1 MTAPQHP
8 LRYLARVTI
17 QFETPFIIGGAQ
29 DDLLYDSVFVTDA
42 NGLPAFPGSSLAG
55 ILRHAWADAG
65 YGNGNDIFGF
75 QKKKQGH
82 GSRLS
87 VSWGCIHNQEDRPVE
102 GLIVDRTVLAKD
114 PVLSESLVTTARD
127 HVRINHKGTAAKR
140 GKFDERSVSAGH
152 RFTFELMLEG
162 SEADADNWQRL
173 LSLLRSD
180 AIRIG
185 GKTRRGYGQFSVV
198 TLKSATF
205 DISTEQGFGA
215 FVQHPAA
222 LALPCRLPD
231 ILAEQPSVPSTG
243 VMAALTLAPE
253 AFWMIGGGF
262 DTDVDMAPLT
272 ANRIVWDGGKGSVDS
287 NRAILTGSAIKGA
300 ISHRVTFH
308 YNRLNDK
315 FAKEAQPE
323 EHTGT
328 KNKAVAS
335 LFGVKKEKD
344 EKGESGSDQEAPQ
357 GLVLESGEKK
367 EGEKGQRGRVIIS
380 DLFINE
386 PGPQKII
393 NHVSIDRFT
402 GGARTLEGALFDEKP
417 YYRGNE
423 FCLNVAV
430 VDADA
435 ITDQTIRKAF
445 AATLLDLADGRL
457 ALGAGAGRGNG
468 YFKGKVEWNEPGE
481 AWLGGGNQA

>member
-17 QFETPFIIGGAQ
+17 QFDTPFIIGGAQ

-42 NGLPAFPGSSLAG
+42 NGLPALPGSSLAG

-65 YGNGNDIFGF
+65 YGNGDDIFGF
-75 QKKKQGH
+75 QKKDQGH

-87 VSWGCIHNQEDRPVE
+87 ISWGCIHNQEDRPVE
-102 GLIVDRTVLAKD
+102 GIIADRTILAKD

-127 HVRINHKGTAAKR
+127 HVRINHKGTAAKS

-152 RFTFELMLEG
+152 RFTFELLLVG
-162 SEADADNWQRL
+162 DTTDAADWQRL
-173 LSLLRSD
+173 LALLRSD

-205 DISTEQGFGA
+205 DISTREGFDT
-215 FVQHPAA
+215 FVAHPAA
-222 LALPCRLPD
+222 LSTPCRLPD
-231 ILAEQPSVPSTG
+231 ILTEQPDLYSTA
-243 VMAALTLAPE
+243 VMATLTLAPE

-262 DTDVDMAPLT
+262 DADVDMAPLT
-272 ANRIVWDGGKGSVDS
+272 ANRIVWNGGKGSVDY

-300 ISHRVTFH
+300 ISHRVAFH
-308 YNRLNDK
+308 YNRLK
-315 FAKEAQPE
+315 GAFAGEVQPK

-328 KNKAVAS
+328 ENKAVAN
-335 LFGVKKEKD
+335 LFGSEKND
-344 EKGESGSDQEAPQ
+344 KA
-357 GLVLESGEKK
+357 
-367 EGEKGQRGRVIIS
+367 GQRGRVIIS
-380 DLFINE
+380 DLFIDN

-417 YYRGNE
+417 YYGGNE
-423 FCLNVAV
+423 FCLKIAV
-430 VDADA
+430 TDADA
-435 ITDQTIRKAF
+435 INDQPVRKAF
-445 AATLLDLADGRL
+445 EATLEDLVSGRL

-468 YFKGKVEWNEPGE
+468 YFKGRIIWNEPGE
-481 AWLGGGNQA
+481 AWLGGGNHS